1 MTLLLIL
8 ILTSAV
14 YTVNSGSH
22 NVIVRPTES
31 DRSVCGDHALCD
43 TLTNLL
49 SNNPAVFVDGSDLT
63 LKFLEGNHT
72 VTYFRT
78 QIKIGQKRN
87 VIWHG
92 ENSLITCETASNF
105 IFSDTAKLEIRSLT
119 FSNCGNKIHI
129 SESED
134 SLLNNV
140 AAALFLS
147 NVKVFH
153 CREVTVARSKGYG
166 LFLLNHRGNAQI
178 KKCSFLYN
186 NKNCKPDS
194 HYSCVG
200 GNMAVYFL
208 TRRNV
213 LEKTVNISI
222 TNCTIKDGSD
232 LSEITSNTCMN
243 QQQVPSSASSFS
255 ANGLSVIFAQENYQ
269 VRFQVIQTKFSFNN
283 GNGHHPAV
291 LVYDSSEVSNNV
303 KFLRS
308 NFSSE
313 STIMVFSKMG
323 NSNAS
328 SEFFTIKKC
337 SFSNGTATPAIHI
350 CVQTAKPSNYT
361 KYLKIVSC
369 SFFNYSFWIF
379 STPSKQPLIKV
390 SYSVTENINTFIEVN
405 SCEFHNNAA
414 PSLSIDVYKNS
425 LSKFYYSNIVTIKNT
440 KFRLISNQQPT
451 VSIKGFQK
459 NAVWK
464 FSKFDSREVGTVN
477 FTSCQFISND
487 SLYIKPTET
496 NAGTLRAQNTRLVI
510 RKCSFVSSKTTAIY
524 ADNSVVIIDGL
535 NKFRLNWGRYGGAF
549 CLNKSIVFLT
559 SEAKMNLFRNTA
571 SYGGGIFATPILE
584 PNLDGTETGI
594 YSFCTITISTN
605 AGQTQISFKRNRANY
620 GGSSIFG
627 GNYVNCTYN
636 CTKIGQCKLIPDTY
650 KLDAQEIPQYISI
663 YNNKNITGYL
673 NEISSP
679 VNKICLCENNKPTNT
694 CDKHELIVFQGQ
706 QFNFSMIAL
715 GELKGSTAATVI
727 SRPKSYFLLNI
738 DNRIFFLPAKCKTF
752 KYSVHRPVKLKRKHP
767 YIVLKLTISKDLPE
781 PVRSDNPKLFE
792 IEVHLSPC
800 PLGLRVWEGSSEC
813 KCSAFIEKF
822 GMTCDTKRGMV
833 HVKNKQWISFY
844 ENKTAVA
851 NYPLDYIHAI
861 EKYVNLSE
869 PDKQCSFNRSG
880 ILCGACRANFSVV
893 IGSSNCKECSN
904 LYLLLIIPFAL
915 AGVALVVL
923 LLKCNL
929 TVSVGHINGI
939 IFYANIVQVNKT
951 LLFPQRGVAYE
962 IFSTFISWLN
972 LDLGIET
979 CFFANMDT
987 YAKVCLQ
994 FVFPVYLWIIVGLI
1008 ILAAHCSSRMGR
1020 LIGDNSV
1027 PVLATLLLLSYAKLL
1042 RTIIAAAAFAYIEF
1056 EDGSHITVWQNDG
1069 NVKYLH
1075 SKHIGLFLIAVLFF
1089 LCYILPLILLVLLA
1103 PCLQAWSHHRAFRW
1117 VNRLKPFLD
1126 AYQGP
1131 YNDKFRFWTGL
1142 LLLIRL
1148 VLFVIY
1154 ASNYTDDISMNFFW
1168 TIAVT
1173 ALLIAVLLGK
1183 PVYRHRVANRIELLC
1198 FFNIV
1203 MLCSVN
1209 WLTSKTDYRKWE
1221 PIGLVATYISVVVVM
1236 LTFLFSILYQRT
1248 KHYSCVCT
1256 SRDKPLEQGLGTAA
1270 KSIEDAPTS
1279 SVVELE
1285 ECNQLKEP
1293 LLDSD

>member
-43 TLTNLL
+43 TLSNLL

-63 LKFLEGNHT
+63 LKFLDGNHT

-105 IFSDTAKLEIRSLT
+105 IFSDTEKLEIHSLT

-147 NVKVFH
+147 NIKVFH
-153 CREVTVARSKGYG
+153 LREVTVTQSKGYG

-186 NKNCKPDS
+186 NKYCKPDS

-200 GNMAVYFL
+200 GNLAVYFL
-208 TRRNV
+208 TRINL

-232 LSEITSNTCMN
+232 LSEIISNACMN

-255 ANGLSVIFAQENYQ
+255 ANGLTVVFAQENYQ
-269 VRFQVIQTKFSFNN
+269 VRFQVTQTKFSFNN
-283 GNGHHPAV
+283 ENSQHPAV
-291 LVYDSSEVSNNV
+291 LVHDSSEVSNNV
-303 KFLRS
+303 KFLQN

-350 CVQTAKPSNYT
+350 CVQTAKLSNYT

-369 SFFNYSFWIF
+369 SFFNYSFGIF
-379 STPSKQPLIKV
+379 STSSKQPLIKV
-390 SYSVTENINTFIEVN
+390 SYSVTGNINTLIEVD
-405 SCEFHNNAA
+405 SCEFYNNAA

-425 LSKFYYSNIVTIKNT
+425 LSKHYYPNIVTIKST

-459 NAVWK
+459 NALWK

-477 FTSCQFISND
+477 FTSCHFISND
-487 SLYIKPTET
+487 SLYIKPTKT
-496 NAGTLRAQNTRLVI
+496 NAGTLRALNTRLVI
-510 RKCSFVSSKTTAIY
+510 RKCYFVNCKTTAIY
-524 ADNSVVIIDGL
+524 ADNSVVIIDGW
-535 NKFRLNWGRYGGAF
+535 NEFRLNWGKYGGAF
-549 CLNKSIVFLT
+549 CLIKSIVFIT
-559 SEAKMNLFRNTA
+559 SDAKMNFFRNSA

-584 PNLDGTETGI
+584 PNLDGTDTGI

-605 AGQTQISFKRNRANY
+605 AGQTQISFKRNRASY
-620 GGSSIFG
+620 GGRSIFG
-627 GNYVNCTYN
+627 GKYVNCTYN
-636 CTKIGQCKLIPDTY
+636 CTKIGQCKLMPDTY

-663 YNNKNITGYL
+663 NNNYKNVTAYFK
-673 NEISSP
+673 EISSP
-679 VNKICLCENNKPTNT
+679 VSKICLCENNKPTNQ
-694 CDKHELIVFQGQ
+694 CDKLELNVFQGQ

-727 SRPKSYFLLNI
+727 SRPTSYYSLSI
-738 DNRIFFLPAKCKTF
+738 DNRLIYLPTKCKTID
-752 KYSVHRPVKLKRKHP
+752 YSVHRPAKLHP
-767 YIVLKLTISKDLPE
+767 YIVLKLTILIDMPE
-781 PVRSDNPKLFE
+781 PVNSHNPNFFE
-792 IEVHLSPC
+792 IGVHFSPC
-800 PLGLRVWEGSSEC
+800 PLGFRVRDDSNEC
-813 KCSAFIEKF
+813 RCSAFIKNF
-822 GMTCDTKRGMV
+822 GMTCDRKRGMV
-833 HVKNKQWISFY
+833 HIKSKQWISFY
-844 ENKTAVA
+844 ENKTAVLVA
-851 NYPLDYIHAI
+851 SYPLDYILAI

-869 PDKQCSFNRSG
+869 PDKQCKFNRSG

-893 IGSSNCKECSN
+893 LGSSNCQECSN

-939 IFYANIVQVNKT
+939 IFYANIVQVNKA
-951 LLFPQRGVAYE
+951 LLFTQKGVVYE
-962 IFSTFISWLN
+962 IFSTFVSWLN

-1056 EDGSHITVWQNDG
+1056 EDGTRTTVWANDG

-1075 SKHIGLFLIAVLFF
+1075 SKHIGLFLVALLFF
-1089 LCYILPLILLVLLA
+1089 LCYILPLIMLVLLA

-1117 VNRLKPFLD
+1117 VNGLKPFLD

-1131 YNDKFRFWTGL
+1131 YSDKFRFWTGL
-1142 LLLIRL
+1142 LLLIRS
-1148 VLFVIY
+1148 VLFVVYVI
-1154 ASNYTDDISMNFFW
+1154 NYTDDISMNFFW

-1173 ALLIAVLLGK
+1173 ALLIAVLLRK
-1183 PVYRHRVANRIELLC
+1183 PVYRHGISNWIELLC
-1198 FFNIV
+1198 LFNIV
-1203 MLCSVN
+1203 ILCSVN
-1209 WLTSKTDYRKWE
+1209 WLTSKTDYHKWE
-1221 PIGLVATYISVVVVM
+1221 PIGLVTTYISVAVIM

-1248 KHYSCVCT
+1248 KHCSCVCT
-1256 SRDKPLEQGLGTAA
+1256 NRDNPQERGVGTAT